1 MELKFTAPS
10 APGLHRIVGPG
21 NSQLEVLELF
31 VLNLASGGAQT
42 IELEGSEAS
51 LVCIEGKLRIAA
63 ASSEYMLLPGDGL
76 YVPRGQTVRIEGV
89 SEQSRLVM
97 AKAEAWSDGELIYA
111 DYGSAYR
118 EKEVHGRYNYTRDI
132 VNLLTRS
139 DRASRIVTGITTGQD
154 GAWTSWPP
162 HHHSGT
168 LEEIYFYFDIPADG
182 FGIHVGMLMDG
193 TEQAEIVRSGDA
205 VIIPNGYHPTVA
217 SPGTRM
223 KYIFFLGAKG
233 SEEDRRAPSEDHPNY
248 R

>member
-10 APGLHRIVGPG
+10 TPGLHPVVGPG

-31 VLNLASGGAQT
+31 VLNLPSGGAQT

-51 LVCIEGKLRIAA
+51 LVCIEGKLVAVS
-63 ASSEYMLLPGDGL
+63 ASSEYLLLPGDGL
-76 YVPRGQTVRIEGV
+76 YVPRGQTVRIEGCY
-89 SEQSRLVM
+89 EQSRLVM
-97 AKAEAWSDGELIYA
+97 AKAEAWSDAEFIYA
-111 DYGSAYR
+111 DYGAAYR

-132 VNLLTRS
+132 TNLLTRS
-139 DRASRIVTGITTGQD
+139 DRASRIVTGITSGQD

-162 HHHSGT
+162 HHHSDT

-182 FGIHVGMLMDG
+182 FGVHVGMLMDG

-217 SPGTRM
+217 SPGARM

-233 SEEDRRAPSEDHPNY
+233 SEEDRRAASEDHPFY
-248 R
+248 K